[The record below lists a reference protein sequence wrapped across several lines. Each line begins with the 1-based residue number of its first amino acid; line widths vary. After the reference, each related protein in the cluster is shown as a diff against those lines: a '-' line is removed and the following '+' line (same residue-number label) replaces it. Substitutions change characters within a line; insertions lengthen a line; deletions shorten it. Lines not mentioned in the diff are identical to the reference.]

1 MMNEFVDITTDMLL
15 ELVVAV
21 LEAGRPLTS
30 ERGCTFT
37 EVTVRATAKNGSA
50 GLGLLGVGLQSYA
63 RAR

>member
-30 ERGCTFT
+30 KEGAHLQKLQCELQRRM
-37 EVTVRATAKNGSA
+37 EAQ
-50 GLGLLGVGLQSYA
+50 GLVC
-63 RAR
+63 